1 MQVERI
7 TAGTFTA
14 IVCRPTSHA
23 APGGCVV
30 VYDGVGAS
38 TVPCLFLTETTAR
51 QLVELLGAICVLLNS
66 PAENDSGGSRI
77 ETEAKPP

>member
-14 IVCRPTSHA
+14 VVCRPISHA

-30 VYDGVGAS
+30 VYDGADAAS
-38 TVPCLFLTETTAR
+38 AVPCLFLTETTAR
-51 QLVELLGAICVLLNS
+51 QLIGLLGAVCTRMS
-66 PAENDSGGSRI
+66 PPAEDDAGGS
-77 ETEAKPP
+77 